1 MTTKERI
8 VEEALTL
15 FSTKGFK
22 GTSVKNIADSVG
34 IKDSSLYKHYKSKQE
49 IFDTIVTKMQERI
62 DDLAKNMGLPE
73 GEDFV
78 RAVEVYGRLSEEELV
93 ELSKNVFLFYLQ
105 DDFVSRF
112 WRMANIEQYQ
122 NVEIYNIFRHIFM
135 EESINYQ
142 TALFTEM
149 VHQGIFVEADPAIMA
164 INFYSP
170 IFFLLSKFTGREEGV
185 EQALEVLERQVKEF
199 YRIYKKK

>member
-185 EQALEVLERQVKEF
+185 EHALEVLERQVKEF
-199 YRIYKKK
+199 CRIYKKK

>member
-149 VHQGIFVEADPAIMA
+149 VHQGIFVEVDPAIMA